1 MGIDDENVV
10 MDAPFLSR
18 TNVMKRRSAVDA
30 ASGRLFSPRN
40 PATQRPRAHPL
51 DGSHPPLP
59 RAASPPKPRARSPL
73 CTLAPRILVLVLS
86 AVDVPA
92 VEVTISNG
100 VDANPFDIT
109 APASAREH
117 DVLVE
122 FLTLLAVCY
131 TVIPELQDGKMQRRR
146 TMMNTSNGSD
156 REWA

>member
-10 MDAPFLSR
+10 MDAASLSR

-30 ASGRLFSPRN
+30 ASGRPFSPRN

-59 RAASPPKPRARSPL
+59 RAASPPKPSARSPL

-92 VEVTISNG
+92 VEVTIFNG

-109 APASAREH
+109 SSITDTFESTDIRNYCVA
-117 DVLVE
+117 
-122 FLTLLAVCY
+122 
-131 TVIPELQDGKMQRRR
+131 
-146 TMMNTSNGSD
+146 N
-156 REWA
+156 